1 MPQLDYD
8 DPVEENPWRPV
19 RMVLY
24 ILWTIHFFICAFTTI
39 GIVAE
44 FFTKI
49 FDLHIAM
56 NLISIVTIDAL
67 YVRQMHLYAMG
78 QLEPRNAAHMHSIQ
92 CVMVAFLMLEIFVRS
107 LHEMFGLLVFLF
119 CAISASTFLVQ
130 LSVSLGVLYFSVRK
144 TERSIQLPVLN
155 NKV

>member
-1 MPQLDYD
+1 MPQLDYED
-8 DPVEENPWRPV
+8 QVEENPWRPV

-24 ILWTIHFFICAFTTI
+24 MLWTIHFFVCAFSTV
-39 GIVAE
+39 GFLGESFV
-44 FFTKI
+44 KP
-49 FDLHIAM
+49 FDLHVAM
-56 NLISIVTIDAL
+56 NLISILTIDAL

-92 CVMVAFLMLEIFVRS
+92 CVMVALLMLEIFVRS
-107 LHEMFGLLVFLF
+107 LHEMFGFLVFFF
-119 CAISASTFLVQ
+119 CAIFASTFLVQ
-130 LSVSLGVLYFSVRK
+130 LSVSLGVLFFSVRK